1 MGVVLVT
8 AQRKP
13 KSTRGMA
20 VDARGHLAGE
30 EGHDHRVAGIGAA
43 VGDHVHADADQGP
56 VAARAQLDVLDL
68 RAPVLH
74 RDHRL
79 PAALDVAHRLAQA
92 QRRRGHRGLLGIG
105 GDPRAEAAAHVGHR
119 HVDGVLLQAQ
129 RAGEDVARRVRRLQR
144 RPDAHAARLR
154 VGHGDGGRRLHGHGR
169 EALVDVAA
177 AHDHVGALERALVRG
192 AALEG
197 EVRALV
203 GEQLRCVVLERAL
216 GIDDDVERLDVDL
229 DELGGVDGRRA
240 AVGHD
245 HRDRLALEAHD
256 VARQRRAQH
265 VVGRHR
271 PRREGS
277 EVEFGAGEHAGHA
290 GCRGRGLG
298 LDGQRCARGRP
309 RSARSA
315 RGARPGASTSSV

>member
-1 MGVVLVT
+1 M
-8 AQRKP
+8 R
-13 KSTRGMA
+13 

-43 VGDHVHADADQGP
+43 VGDHVDADADQRA

-105 GDPRAEAAAHVGHR
+105 GDARAEAAADVGR
-119 HVDGVLLQAQ
+119 PSRG
-129 RAGEDVARRVRRLQR
+129 RRPSPGPARRRRR
-144 RPDAHAARLR
+144 RARCAGACSGAQMRTPPVSGSGTATVADGSIGTAARRWLTKRLR
-154 VGHGDGGRRLHGHGR
+154 TTTSAPSSAPSS
-169 EALVDVAA
+169 ALPPSKARFEPLSA
-177 AHDHVGALERALVRG
+177 NSCGASSSSARSG
-192 AALEG
+192 STT
-197 EVRALV
+197 
-203 GEQLRCVVLERAL
+203 
-216 GIDDDVERLDVDL
+216 IVERLDVDL
-229 DELGGVDGRRA
+229 DELGGVDRRA
-240 AVGHD
+240 AALGHD
-245 HRDRLALEAHD
+245 DRDRLALEAHD

-271 PRREGS
+271 PRREGP
-277 EVEFGAGEHAGHA
+277 EVEVGAGEHARRR
-290 GCRGRGLG
+290 RGPPPRPRSRCP
-298 LDGQRCARGRP
+298 RCARARP

-315 RGARPGASTSSV
+315 RAARPGASTSSV